1 MLQELVSLVSRVVE
15 LLGKGRETQLAA
27 LVSLRLS
34 RSKKSPG
41 SLIVDLCIVPCLMD
55 PKRDA
60 EDNVLVVLSP

>member
-1 MLQELVSLVSRVVE
+1 MSQVVE
-15 LLGKGRETQLAA
+15 LLGKGKASQLAS
-27 LVSLRLS
+27 VSVRLS

-55 PKRDA
+55 PKRAA